1 MNGKNP
7 FYGRSTGYRP
17 QPRPTEFI
25 WASNLATLLIDC
37 VDTAAALWK
46 ELALY
51 GRVKPGSF
59 EVFMQNFRSLVYHTS
74 EYISREDGKKEIV
87 NEAEELFNN
96 DLRLNK
102 LNYDAVSHALETFS
116 KYNKAIHHTKAL
128 IKIIE
133 EVNIVVDDGT

>member
-1 MNGKNP
+1 MSGKNP

-51 GRVKPGSF
+51 RRAKLTSF

-74 EYISREDGKKEIV
+74 EYISREDGKKEV
-87 NEAEELFNN
+87 VAKAEELFNN
-96 DLRLNK
+96 DLRPNK
-102 LNYDAVSHALETFS
+102 LNYDVVSHALEVFS
-116 KYNKAIHHTKAL
+116 QYNKAIHHTKAL

-133 EVNIVVDDGT
+133 EVNVIVDDGT